1 MELSQGEGK
10 MQRVFTK
17 MFITFFFLFLTVG
30 IETILILYKVKSEK
44 LWKCLCKYF
53 FFLLVSKSREIS
65 NSEKKSVPILC
76 LLQNQTKQTNIQ
88 GMLLCYKEMRH
99 RPQTERSSLLRKI
112 YKPVLNIKYML
123 KPIEIL
129 LKLVGFKH
137 KYKCYPEQKE
147 KLFSYMQK
155 WFSQIGAKVTKA
167 RPIP

>member
-1 MELSQGEGK
+1 
-10 MQRVFTK
+10 
-17 MFITFFFLFLTVG
+17 
-30 IETILILYKVKSEK
+30 
-44 LWKCLCKYF
+44 
-53 FFLLVSKSREIS
+53 
-65 NSEKKSVPILC
+65 
-76 LLQNQTKQTNIQ
+76 
-88 GMLLCYKEMRH
+88 MLLCYKEMRH

-112 YKPVLNIKYML
+112 YKPVLNIKHML